1 MNKLKLT
8 CLAASLSFASVTAN
22 SALITDWN
30 YLNDAG
36 FDEWTSDAG
45 SIDPTG
51 IDESGATRSE
61 FDGFAGDIFNAPDPL
76 FGGTLP
82 KTLEW
87 GVPYGA
93 ENPDLKK
100 SALVIEEA
108 KEGTVTTSVVDGVG
122 TLDFA
127 EGTGLMHEN
136 WGVTGD
142 TLVAATLFDGL
153 FLGPTA
159 PIATPLAPAPVL
171 QFGIIFEETYN
182 TPSNDICKYEPTQL
196 VGAAGIN
203 QEGCSDLFTLV
214 LGPDVTFTEVGD
226 DIYLQN
232 SFVLPIPG
240 YDDYVYTLTTRL
252 QGLEVL
258 GSVDCGTG
266 FTCVGFL
273 TEEDK
278 TNELKAGFAIS
289 AAQVSE
295 PGTLAIFGLGLL
307 GLAAVRRR
315 A

>member
-8 CLAASLSFASVTAN
+8 CLAASLSFASVAAN
-22 SALITDWN
+22 SALITDWD

-36 FDEWTSDAG
+36 FDQWTSDAG

-51 IDESGATRSE
+51 IDASGATRDE
-61 FDGFAGDIFNAPDPL
+61 FDPVGL
-76 FGGTLP
+76 FGGELP

-100 SALVIEEA
+100 SALAIEEA

-122 TLDFA
+122 ALVFS
-127 EGTGLMHEN
+127 EGTGLVHEN

-153 FLGPTA
+153 FLAPTA
-159 PIATPLAPAPVL
+159 PVAFPLAPAPVL
-171 QFGIIFEETYN
+171 QFGVIFEETYN
-182 TPSNDICKYEPTQL
+182 TPTNNICKYEPTQL
-196 VGAAGIN
+196 VGAVGIN

-214 LGPDVTFTEVGD
+214 LGPDVTYTEVGD

-252 QGLEVL
+252 QGLDVL
-258 GSVDCGTG
+258 GDIDCGPNA
-266 FTCVGFL
+266 TCIGFL

-289 AAQVSE
+289 AAQVTE

-307 GLAAVRRR
+307 GLASVRRR

>member
-8 CLAASLSFASVTAN
+8 CLAASLSFASVAAN
-22 SALITDWN
+22 SALITDWD

-36 FDEWTSDAG
+36 FDQWTSDAG

-51 IDESGATRSE
+51 IDASGATRDE
-61 FDGFAGDIFNAPDPL
+61 FDPVGL
-76 FGGTLP
+76 FGGELP

-93 ENPDLKK
+93 ENPALKK
-100 SALVIEEA
+100 SALAIEEA

-122 TLDFA
+122 ALVFS
-127 EGTGLMHEN
+127 EGTGLVHEN

-153 FLGPTA
+153 FLAPTA
-159 PIATPLAPAPVL
+159 PVAFPLAPAPVL
-171 QFGIIFEETYN
+171 QFGVIFEETYN
-182 TPSNDICKYEPTQL
+182 TPTNDICKYEPTQL

-214 LGPDVTFTEVGD
+214 LGPDVTYTEVGD

-258 GSVDCGTG
+258 GDIDCGPNA
-266 FTCVGFL
+266 TCIGFL

-289 AAQVSE
+289 AAQVTE

-307 GLAAVRRR
+307 GLASVRRR

>member
-8 CLAASLSFASVTAN
+8 CLAASLGFASISAN
-22 SALITDWN
+22 AVLITDWD
-30 YLNDAG
+30 YINDAG
-36 FDEWTSDAG
+36 FDQWTSDANA
-45 SIDPTG
+45 IDATG
-51 IDESGATRSE
+51 IDASGASDDM
-61 FDGFAGDIFNAPDPL
+61 FDTL
-76 FGGTLP
+76 FGGELP

-87 GVPYGA
+87 GTPYGA
-93 ENPDLKK
+93 ENPALKK
-100 SALVIEEA
+100 SALAIEEKKA
-108 KEGTVTTSVVDGVG
+108 GSVTTSVVDGVG
-122 TLDFA
+122 ALAFS
-127 EGTGLMHEN
+127 EGTGLVHEN

-153 FLGPTA
+153 FLAPTA
-159 PIATPLAPAPVL
+159 PAAFPLAPAPVL
-171 QFGIIFEETYN
+171 QFGVIFEETYN
-182 TPSNDICKYEPTQL
+182 TPTNNVCKYEPTQL
-196 VGAAGIN
+196 VGQAGIN

-214 LGPDVTFTEVGD
+214 LGPNVTYTEVGD
-226 DIYLQN
+226 EIYLTN
-232 SFVLPIPG
+232 NFVLPIAG

-258 GSVDCGTG
+258 GDIDCGPNA
-266 FTCVGFL
+266 TCIGFL

>member
-8 CLAASLSFASVTAN
+8 CLAASLSFASVAAN
-22 SALITDWN
+22 SALITDWD

-36 FDEWTSDAG
+36 FDQWTSDAG

-51 IDESGATRSE
+51 IDASGATRDE
-61 FDGFAGDIFNAPDPL
+61 FDPVGL
-76 FGGTLP
+76 FGGELP

-100 SALVIEEA
+100 SALAIEEA

-122 TLDFA
+122 ALVFS
-127 EGTGLMHEN
+127 EGTGLVHEN

-153 FLGPTA
+153 FLAPTA
-159 PIATPLAPAPVL
+159 PVAFPLAPAPVL
-171 QFGIIFEETYN
+171 QFGVIFEETYN
-182 TPSNDICKYEPTQL
+182 TPTNDICKYEPTQL
-196 VGAAGIN
+196 VGAVGIN

-214 LGPDVTFTEVGD
+214 LGPDVTYTEVGD

-258 GSVDCGTG
+258 GDIDCGPNA
-266 FTCVGFL
+266 TCIGFL

-289 AAQVSE
+289 AAQVTE

-307 GLAAVRRR
+307 GLASVRRR

>member
-1 MNKLKLT
+1 MGDMNKLKLT
-8 CLAASLSFASVTAN
+8 CLAASLGFASISAN
-22 SALITDWN
+22 AALITDWD
-30 YLNDAG
+30 YLNEAG
-36 FDEWTSDAG
+36 FDQWTSDAG

-51 IDESGATRSE
+51 IDATGE
-61 FDGFAGDIFNAPDPL
+61 TLDDFDPL
-76 FGGTLP
+76 FGGELP
-82 KTLEW
+82 KSLAW
-87 GVPYGA
+87 GDPYSA

-100 SALVIEEA
+100 SALNIEES
-108 KEGTVTTSVVDGVG
+108 KSGTVTTSVVDGVG
-122 TLDFA
+122 ALAFS
-127 EGTGLMHEN
+127 EGTGLVHEN
-136 WGVTGD
+136 WGVTGE

-159 PIATPLAPAPVL
+159 PVAFPLAPAPVL
-171 QFGIIFEETYN
+171 QFGVIFEETYN
-182 TPSNDICKYEPTQL
+182 TPTNNICKYAAAEQ
-196 VGAAGIN
+196 VGAQGIN
-203 QEGCSDLFTLV
+203 QEGCADLFTIV
-214 LGPDVTFTEVGD
+214 LGPDVTYTEVGD
-226 DIYLQN
+226 DIYLTN

-258 GSVDCGTG
+258 GDIDCGPNA
-266 FTCVGFL
+266 TCIGFL

>member
-1 MNKLKLT
+1 MGDMNKLKLT
-8 CLAASLSFASVTAN
+8 CLAASLGFASISAN
-22 SALITDWN
+22 AALITDWN

-36 FDEWTSDAG
+36 FDKWTSDANV
-45 SIDPTG
+45 IDTTG
-51 IDESGATRSE
+51 IDASGATRDE
-61 FDGFAGDIFNAPDPL
+61 FDPVGL
-76 FGGTLP
+76 FGGELP

-87 GVPYGA
+87 GTPYGA

-100 SALVIEEA
+100 SALAIEEA

-122 TLDFA
+122 SLVFA
-127 EGTGLMHEN
+127 EGTGLVHEN
-136 WGVTGD
+136 WGVTGE

-159 PIATPLAPAPVL
+159 PVAFPLAPAPVL
-171 QFGIIFEETYN
+171 QFGVIFEETYN
-182 TPSNDICKYEPTQL
+182 TPTNDICKYEPTQL

-214 LGPDVTFTEVGD
+214 LGPDVTYTEVGD

-252 QGLEVL
+252 QGLDVL
-258 GSVDCGTG
+258 GGIDCGPNA
-266 FTCVGFL
+266 TCIGFL